1 MQLEGQ
7 GRFGLNCDTCV
18 QTFSRWG
25 SSVTKKEAP
34 VRELDELAERFW
46 AWRAGQQPRTRDDI
60 PRLDRPAG
68 WLPDV
73 DPDLADRRRAELD
86 AFQADLA
93 RIRPEQVPDRVDHRL
108 LRSAM
113 ARVTWESDILRIRG
127 IPRFWI
133 DQALGPVFDVL
144 LRPGVDPSRIAEAV
158 RLLRA
163 VPATLSHA
171 PDALG
176 RPAREFAELAIA
188 ELDGI
193 GDRIAACAQ
202 ALARIDQGAA
212 AELRSAAAEAGAAL
226 ERFGGWLAARLADL
240 PPAVPVGRQ
249 RYEWFLREV
258 ACIPLTVGEIA
269 DIGRREYERA
279 VWLELLHATRNR
291 GVPAPALPADA
302 DQQVRTQARDE
313 QAVREFY
320 AGRGLLSQPD
330 SLRHYLTRPMP
341 DYLEPLGF
349 LGVADE
355 LTGPQRLT
363 EDGVSYVPPPGP
375 DLPYFY
381 AANARDPRAG
391 ILHEGVHYQQLA
403 LAWRHPR
410 PVRRHYYDSGANE
423 GLAFYNEEM
432 MLVSGMV
439 DDAPHTRTALCNF
452 MRLRALRVTVD
463 VGLATGALSIA
474 DAASDLVS
482 RVPMDPATAREEAAF
497 FAETPGQALTYQIGK
512 TQLIAL
518 IADAV
523 RVRGSGLDLQR
534 LHDQIWVNGNVPIA
548 LLRWELLGL
557 TDELAALDIG

>member
-1 MQLEGQ
+1 
-7 GRFGLNCDTCV
+7 
-18 QTFSRWG
+18 
-25 SSVTKKEAP
+25 

-68 WLPDV
+68 WLPEV
-73 DPDLADRRRAELD
+73 DPDLADRRRTELG

-93 RIRPEQVPDRVDHRL
+93 RIRPDQVPDRVDHRL

-127 IPRFWI
+127 IPRFWV
-133 DQALGPVFDVL
+133 DQAIGPVFDVL
-144 LRPGVDPSRIAEAV
+144 MRPGVDASRIAEVV

-163 VPATLSHA
+163 VPVTLSHA
-171 PDALG
+171 PDALA

-193 GDRIAACAQ
+193 GGRVAACAQ
-202 ALARIDQGAA
+202 ALARIDPAHA
-212 AELRSAAAEAGAAL
+212 AELGSAAEQAGAAL
-226 ERFGGWLAARLADL
+226 ERFGGWLATRLADL

-258 ACIPLTVGEIA
+258 ACVPLMVDEIA

-291 GVPAPALPADA
+291 GLPAPALPADA

-320 AGRGLLSQPD
+320 AARGLLSQPD
-330 SLRHYLTRPMP
+330 SLRHYLTQPMP
-341 DYLEPLGF
+341 DYLEPLAF

-355 LTGPQRLT
+355 LTGPHRLT
-363 EDGVSYVPPPGP
+363 EDGVAYVPAPGP

-391 ILHEGVHYQQLA
+391 ILHEGAHYQQLA
-403 LAWRHPR
+403 LAWSNPR

-423 GLAFYNEEM
+423 GIAFYNEEM
-432 MLVSGMV
+432 MLVSGIV

-463 VGLATGALSIA
+463 VGLATGALSIT

-512 TQLIAL
+512 TQLIGL

-523 RVRGSGLDLQR
+523 RLRGAGLDLQR

-557 TDELAALDIG
+557 TDELAALDID

>member
-1 MQLEGQ
+1 M
-7 GRFGLNCDTCV
+7 
-18 QTFSRWG
+18 
-25 SSVTKKEAP
+25 
-34 VRELDELAERFW
+34 RELDELAERFW

-68 WLPDV
+68 WLPEV
-73 DPDLADRRRAELD
+73 DPDLADRRRTELR

-93 RIRPEQVPDRVDHRL
+93 RVRPDEVPDRVDHRL

-113 ARVTWESDILRIRG
+113 SRVTWESDILRVRS

-133 DQALGPVFDVL
+133 DQALGPIFDVL
-144 LRPGVDPSRIAEAV
+144 LRPGVDASRIAEVV

-163 VPATLSHA
+163 VPATLSYA
-171 PDALG
+171 PDALA
-176 RPAREFAELAIA
+176 RPAREFAELAIT
-188 ELDGI
+188 ELAGI
-193 GDRIAACAQ
+193 GEQIAACAQ
-202 ALARIDQGAA
+202 ALARIDPAAA
-212 AELRSAAAEAGAAL
+212 AELGSAAEQAGAAL
-226 ERFGGWLAARLADL
+226 EQFGGWLAARLPDL

-258 ACIPLTVGEIA
+258 ACVPLTVDEIA

-291 GVPAPALPADA
+291 DLPAAALPADA
-302 DQQVRTQARDE
+302 DQQVRRQAGDE

-341 DYLEPLGF
+341 DYLEPLLF

-355 LTGPQRLT
+355 LTGPQRLA
-363 EDGVSYVPPPGP
+363 EDGVAYVPPPGP

-391 ILHEGVHYQQLA
+391 ILHEGAHYQQLA
-403 LAWRHPR
+403 LAWRNAR

-423 GLAFYNEEM
+423 GIAFYNEEM
-432 MLVSGMV
+432 MLVSGIV

-452 MRLRALRVTVD
+452 MRLRALRVTAD
-463 VGLATGALSIA
+463 VGLATGALSIT
-474 DAASDLVS
+474 DTASDLVS
-482 RVPMDPATAREEAAF
+482 RVPMDPATAWEEAAF

-512 TQLIAL
+512 TQLIGL

-523 RVRGSGLDLQR
+523 RVRGADLDLQR

-557 TDELAALDIG
+557 TDELAALDIDAG